1 MLLKCLSMLT
11 RLGLMLEISREDMA
25 TVSVGKPAKNQT
37 LLVRGER
44 VSAIACM
51 SSSGLLDVQTFQGTA
66 TGEVFYNFVQTHLLP
81 HLMPY
86 NGINPHS
93 VVILDNWSSSEHKC
107 LDAFSF
113 G

>member
-1 MLLKCLSMLT
+1 MLM
-11 RLGLMLEISREDMA
+11 RLGLMLEISREDIA
-25 TVSVGKPAKNQT
+25 TVSAENLPKITFRQRRT
-37 LLVRGER
+37 
-44 VSAIACM
+44 CFM
-51 SSSGLLDVQTFQGTA
+51 FSSGLLDVQTFQGTA
-66 TGEVFYNFVQTHLLP
+66 TGEVFHNFVQTHLLP

-93 VVILDNWSSSEHKC
+93 VVILDNWSSSGHKC